1 MPRGSPADS
10 AAAMGAAFAGAGSP
24 TDDEAEEA
32 RAGAG
37 GMRGTGTLELINPAE
52 PSQQA
57 AAAVR
62 AKIEPVSGEVAL
74 S

>member
-1 MPRGSPADS
+1 
-10 AAAMGAAFAGAGSP
+10 MGAAFAGAGSP
-24 TDDEAEEA
+24 TGDEAEEA

-37 GMRGTGTLELINPAE
+37 ATLELIKPAQ

-74 S
+74 SMALP